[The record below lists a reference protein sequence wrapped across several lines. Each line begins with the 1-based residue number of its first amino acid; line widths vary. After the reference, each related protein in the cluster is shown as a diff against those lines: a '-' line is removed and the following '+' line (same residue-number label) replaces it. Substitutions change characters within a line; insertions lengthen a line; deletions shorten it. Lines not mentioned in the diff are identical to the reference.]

1 MKYLPFALS
10 LSKGR
15 SFFRPQ
21 KEEERCFDGLGTNGV
36 LRRENRPAA
45 LAVWVVAIA
54 AALATPAAAQTFPK
68 LAGNP
73 VVDQA
78 DIIPAGEEAALNA
91 QLLELEKTTGHQL
104 VVATVRDLE
113 GRDVADYGYRLGR
126 EWGIGDAE
134 KDDGVVFLIAPNERR
149 MHIAVGLGLE
159 PVLTDALS
167 GRIIRDVVTPKFK
180 AGDMPGGIQS
190 GVNAIAQQIQLPPE
204 EAAARAQAA
213 AANERDRADD
223 GNMAG
228 LFFVGFIILIFFG
241 LPMLARLGRRGKK
254 RRKGRPWD
262 APIIIW
268 GGDDD
273 DWGGWGGGG
282 GSSWGG
288 WSGGGGGGFGGFSG
302 GGGSFGGGG
311 ASGGW

>member
-1 MKYLPFALS
+1 MPTL
-10 LSKGR
+10 
-15 SFFRPQ
+15 FRP
-21 KEEERCFDGLGTNGV
+21 LAT
-36 LRRENRPAA
+36 AA
-45 LAVWVVAIA
+45 LAGLLLLTA
-54 AALATPAAAQTFPK
+54 APALAQTFPK

-78 DIIPAGEEAALNA
+78 DIIPVAEEAALNT

-104 VVATVRDLE
+104 VVATISDLE
-113 GRDVADYGYRLGR
+113 GNDIADYGYKLGR
-126 EWGIGDAE
+126 AWGIGDKE

-149 MHIAVGLGLE
+149 MNISVGLGLE

-180 AGDMPGGIQS
+180 AGDMPGGIQD
-190 GVNAIAQQIQLPPE
+190 GVNAIAQQIVLPPE

-213 AANERDRADD
+213 ATQERDRD
-223 GNMAG
+223 GNGDIGG
-228 LFFVGFIILIFFG
+228 LIFIGFIVFFFFI
-241 LPMLARLGRRGKK
+241 LPMLSGLGRRGKK
-254 RRKGRPWD
+254 HRKNRPWGG

-273 DWGGWGGGG
+273 DHWGSGG

-288 WSGGGGGGFGGFSG
+288 GGGGGGSFGGFSG

>member
-1 MKYLPFALS
+1 MTLTSLLRPLATAALS
-10 LSKGR
+10 
-15 SFFRPQ
+15 
-21 KEEERCFDGLGTNGV
+21 GL
-36 LRRENRPAA
+36 LLLAAPA
-45 LAVWVVAIA
+45 
-54 AALATPAAAQTFPK
+54 TAQTFPK

-78 DIIPAGEEAALNA
+78 DIIPAGEEAALNT
-91 QLLELEKTTGHQL
+91 QLLELEKKTGHQL
-104 VVATVRDLE
+104 VVATVSDLE

-126 EWGIGDAE
+126 EWAIGDAE

-159 PVLTDALS
+159 PVLTDAMS
-167 GRIIRDVVTPKFK
+167 GRIIRDTITPRFK
-180 AGDMPGGIQS
+180 ANDYPGGIQA
-190 GVNAIAQQIQLPPE
+190 GVNAIAEQIQLSPE

-213 AANERDRADD
+213 AAQERDRADD
-223 GNMAG
+223 GNFGG
-228 LFFVGFIILIFFG
+228 LFFVGFIIFIFFI

-268 GGDDD
+268 GGDD
-273 DWGGWGGGG
+273 WGGGSG

-288 WSGGGGGGFGGFSG
+288 GGWGGGGGGGFGGFSG

>member
-1 MKYLPFALS
+1 MA
-10 LSKGR
+10 
-15 SFFRPQ
+15 
-21 KEEERCFDGLGTNGV
+21 T
-36 LRRENRPAA
+36 AA
-45 LAVWVVAIA
+45 LAGLLLLTAE
-54 AALATPAAAQTFPK
+54 PAAAQTFPK

-78 DIIPAGEEAALNA
+78 DIIPAAEEAALNA
-91 QLLELEKTTGHQL
+91 QLLDLEKTTGHQL
-104 VVATVRDLE
+104 VVATVNDLE
-113 GRDVADYGYRLGR
+113 GNDIADYGYKLGR
-126 EWGIGDAE
+126 AWGIGDEA

-149 MHIAVGLGLE
+149 MNISVGLGLE
-159 PVLTDALS
+159 PILTDALS

-180 AGDMPGGIQS
+180 AGDMPGGVQD

-213 AANERDRADD
+213 ATQERDRSGD
-223 GNMAG
+223 GNFGG
-228 LFFVGFIILIFFG
+228 LFFIGFIFFIFFVIPWLSSRG
-241 LPMLARLGRRGKK
+241 NRGKK
-254 RRKGRPWD
+254 RRKNSPWA
-262 APIIIW
+262 APIIMW

-273 DWGGWGGGG
+273 DHWGSGGG

-288 WSGGGGGGFGGFSG
+288 WSGGGGGGGGFGGFSG

>member
-1 MKYLPFALS
+1 VTLTSLLRPLATAALS
-10 LSKGR
+10 
-15 SFFRPQ
+15 
-21 KEEERCFDGLGTNGV
+21 GL
-36 LRRENRPAA
+36 LLLASPA
-45 LAVWVVAIA
+45 
-54 AALATPAAAQTFPK
+54 TAQSFPK

-78 DIIPAGEEAALNA
+78 DIIPAGEEAALNT
-91 QLLELEKTTGHQL
+91 QLLELEKKTGHQL
-104 VVATVRDLE
+104 VVATVSDLE

-126 EWGIGDAE
+126 EWAIGDAE

-159 PVLTDALS
+159 PVLTDAMS
-167 GRIIRDVVTPKFK
+167 GRIIRDTITPRFK
-180 AGDMPGGIQS
+180 ANDYPGGIQA
-190 GVNAIAQQIQLPPE
+190 GVNAIAEQIQLSPE

-213 AANERDRADD
+213 AAQERDRADD
-223 GNMAG
+223 GNFGG
-228 LFFVGFIILIFFG
+228 LFFVGFIVFIFFI
-241 LPMLARLGRRGKK
+241 LPMLARIGRRGKK

-268 GGDDD
+268 GGDD
-273 DWGGWGGGG
+273 WGGGSG

-288 WSGGGGGGFGGFSG
+288 GSWGGGGGFGGFSG

>member
-1 MKYLPFALS
+1 MTAL
-10 LSKGR
+10 L
-15 SFFRPQ
+15 RP
-21 KEEERCFDGLGTNGV
+21 LVT
-36 LRRENRPAA
+36 AA
-45 LAVWVVAIA
+45 LTGLLV
-54 AALATPAAAQTFPK
+54 LAGPAAAQTFPK

-78 DIIPAGEEAALNA
+78 DIIPAAEEAALNT

-104 VVATVRDLE
+104 VVATVSDLE
-113 GRDVADYGYRLGR
+113 GNDVSEYGYKLGR
-126 EWGIGDAE
+126 AWGIGDEA

-149 MHIAVGLGLE
+149 MNIAVGLGLE

-180 AGDMPGGIQS
+180 AGDMPGGIQD

-204 EAAARAQAA
+204 EAAARAAA
-213 AANERDRADD
+213 ADSAERDRAND
-223 GNMAG
+223 GNFGG
-228 LFFVGFIILIFFG
+228 LFFVGFIILIFFV
-241 LPMLARLGRRGKK
+241 LPMLSRLGRRGKK
-254 RRKGRPWD
+254 RGKGRPWD

-268 GGDDD
+268 GGGDDD
-273 DWGGWGGGG
+273 HWGGGGWGGGG
-282 GSSWGG
+282 GSSW
-288 WSGGGGGGFGGFSG
+288 GGGGGGFGGFSG

>member
-1 MKYLPFALS
+1 MTLPSRL
-10 LSKGR
+10 
-15 SFFRPQ
+15 RP
-21 KEEERCFDGLGTNGV
+21 
-36 LRRENRPAA
+36 
-45 LAVWVVAIA
+45 LAA
-54 AALATPAAAQTFPK
+54 AALSGLLLLALPATAQTFPK

-78 DIIPAGEEAALNA
+78 DIIPAAEEAALNA

-104 VVATVRDLE
+104 VVATVSDLE
-113 GRDVADYGYRLGR
+113 GREVSDYGYRLGR
-126 EWGIGDAE
+126 AWQIGDAE

-149 MHIAVGLGLE
+149 MNISVGYGLE

-180 AGDMPGGIQS
+180 AGDMPGGIQA
-190 GVNAIAQQIQLPPE
+190 GVNAIAEQIQLPPE
-204 EAAARAQAA
+204 EAQARAQAA
-213 AANERDRADD
+213 AARERDRADD
-223 GNMAG
+223 GNFGG
-228 LFFVGFIILIFFG
+228 LFFVAFIILIFFV
-241 LPMLARLGRRGKK
+241 LPMLARIGRRGKK

-268 GGDDD
+268 GDD
-273 DWGGWGGGG
+273 DWGGGSG

-288 WSGGGGGGFGGFSG
+288 GSWGGGGGGGFGGFSG

>member
-1 MKYLPFALS
+1 MTLTSLLRPLATAALS
-10 LSKGR
+10 
-15 SFFRPQ
+15 
-21 KEEERCFDGLGTNGV
+21 GL
-36 LRRENRPAA
+36 LLLASPA
-45 LAVWVVAIA
+45 
-54 AALATPAAAQTFPK
+54 TAQSFPK

-78 DIIPAGEEAALNA
+78 DIIPAGEEAALNT
-91 QLLELEKTTGHQL
+91 QLLELEKKTGHQL
-104 VVATVRDLE
+104 VVATVSDLE

-126 EWGIGDAE
+126 EWAIGDAE

-159 PVLTDALS
+159 PVLTDAMS
-167 GRIIRDVVTPKFK
+167 GRIIRDTITPRFK
-180 AGDMPGGIQS
+180 ANDYPGGIQA
-190 GVNAIAQQIQLPPE
+190 GVNAIAEQIQLSPE

-213 AANERDRADD
+213 AAQERDRADD
-223 GNMAG
+223 GNFGG
-228 LFFVGFIILIFFG
+228 LFFVGFIIFIFFI
-241 LPMLARLGRRGKK
+241 LPMLARIGRRGKK

-268 GGDDD
+268 GGDD
-273 DWGGWGGGG
+273 WGGGSG

-288 WSGGGGGGFGGFSG
+288 GGWGGGGGGGFGGFSG

>member
-1 MKYLPFALS
+1 MTAL
-10 LSKGR
+10 L
-15 SFFRPQ
+15 RP
-21 KEEERCFDGLGTNGV
+21 LVT
-36 LRRENRPAA
+36 AA
-45 LAVWVVAIA
+45 LTGLLV
-54 AALATPAAAQTFPK
+54 LAGPAAAQTFPK

-78 DIIPAGEEAALNA
+78 DIIPAAEEAALNT

-104 VVATVRDLE
+104 VVATVSDLE
-113 GRDVADYGYRLGR
+113 GNDVSEYGYKLGR
-126 EWGIGDAE
+126 AWGIGDEA

-149 MHIAVGLGLE
+149 MNIAVGLGLE

-180 AGDMPGGIQS
+180 AGDMPGGIQD

-204 EAAARAQAA
+204 EAAARAKAA
-213 AANERDRADD
+213 DSAERDRAND
-223 GNMAG
+223 GNFGG
-228 LFFVGFIILIFFG
+228 LFFVGFIILIFFV
-241 LPMLARLGRRGKK
+241 LPMLSRLGRRGKK
-254 RRKGRPWD
+254 RGKGRPWD

-268 GGDDD
+268 GGGDDD
-273 DWGGWGGGG
+273 DWGGGGWGGGG
-282 GSSWGG
+282 GSSW
-288 WSGGGGGGFGGFSG
+288 GGGGGGFGGFSG

>member
-1 MKYLPFALS
+1 MALTA
-10 LSKGR
+10 LL
-15 SFFRPQ
+15 RP
-21 KEEERCFDGLGTNGV
+21 LVT
-36 LRRENRPAA
+36 AA
-45 LAVWVVAIA
+45 LTGLLV
-54 AALATPAAAQTFPK
+54 LSGPAAAQTFPK

-78 DIIPAGEEAALNA
+78 DIIPAAEEAALNT

-104 VVATVRDLE
+104 VVATVSDLE
-113 GRDVADYGYRLGR
+113 GNDVSEYGYKLGR
-126 EWGIGDAE
+126 AWGIGDEA

-149 MHIAVGLGLE
+149 MNIAVGLGLE

-180 AGDMPGGIQS
+180 AGDMPGGIQD

-204 EAAARAQAA
+204 EAAARAAA
-213 AANERDRADD
+213 ADSAERDRAKD
-223 GNMAG
+223 GNFGG
-228 LFFVGFIILIFFG
+228 LFFVGFIILIFFV
-241 LPMLARLGRRGKK
+241 LPMLSRLGRRGKK

-268 GGDDD
+268 GGGDDD
-273 DWGGWGGGG
+273 HWGGGGWGGGG
-282 GSSWGG
+282 GSSW
-288 WSGGGGGGFGGFSG
+288 GGGGGGFGGFSG

>member
-1 MKYLPFALS
+1 MLMS
-10 LSKGR
+10 LMAA
-15 SFFRPQ
+15 
-21 KEEERCFDGLGTNGV
+21 
-36 LRRENRPAA
+36 PAS
-45 LAVWVVAIA
+45 
-54 AALATPAAAQTFPK
+54 AQTFPK

-78 DIIPAGEEAALNA
+78 DIIPAAEEAALNT
-91 QLLELEKTTGHQL
+91 QLLDLEKTTGHQL
-104 VVATVRDLE
+104 VVATVSDLE
-113 GRDVADYGYRLGR
+113 GNDIADYGYKLGR
-126 EWGIGDAE
+126 AWGIGDEA

-149 MHIAVGLGLE
+149 MNISVGLGLE

-180 AGDMPGGIQS
+180 ANDYPGGIQD

-213 AANERDRADD
+213 ATEERDRADD
-223 GNMAG
+223 GDIGG
-228 LFFVGFIILIFFG
+228 LIFIGFIVFFFFILPI
-241 LPMLARLGRRGKK
+241 LSSLGRRGKK
-254 RRKGRPWD
+254 HRKNRPWGG

-273 DWGGWGGGG
+273 DWGSGGGSSWGGG

-288 WSGGGGGGFGGFSG
+288 GGGSFGGFSG